1 MENIYNILNDIDT
14 DFSEFEEESLSE
26 IEIKRINERLSKKLH
41 SKNKNNHSKALTWMG
56 RAAVIMLGCLTIGGG
71 VYAAAFT
78 DGYA

>member
-41 SKNKNNHSKALTWMG
+41 SKNKKNHSKALTWMG

-71 VYAAAFT
+71 
-78 DGYA
+78 